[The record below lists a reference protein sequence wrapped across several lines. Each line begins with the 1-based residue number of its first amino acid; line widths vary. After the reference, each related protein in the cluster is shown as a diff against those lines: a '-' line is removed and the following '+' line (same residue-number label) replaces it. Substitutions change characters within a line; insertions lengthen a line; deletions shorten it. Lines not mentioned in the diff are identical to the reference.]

1 MGIICHLYVH
11 ISILYTLC
19 VYVCVCVCVGA
30 CVGVHRSLHGN
41 NNTIVFYDWWWVS
54 CCSFSFKTDRAD
66 AERQIDEQT
75 CRLTKGGDRRTDK
88 QTAGHMQTNKRTHW
102 PLFSLLLSAFSV
114 CLSLSLFL
122 FISLSYSLKT
132 HTEVHTEQR
141 TDSPRQMVLQGRH
154 HPRSISRYNRRI
166 LLFLYSV
173 VFAVFLSSYP

>member
-1 MGIICHLYVH
+1 MYISLYCIHCVC
-11 ISILYTLC
+11 TC
-19 VYVCVCVCVGA
+19 VYVCVWVRVW
-30 CVGVHRSLHGN
+30 VYIEVSMVI
-41 NNTIVFYDWWWVS
+41 TIPL
-54 CCSFSFKTDRAD
+54 SFTTDDEYPVALFLSKQTAD

-88 QTAGHMQTNKRTHW
+88 QTAGHMQTDKRTHW